1 MERNLI
7 AHCLVVIEAHVN
19 EAYLKNACY
28 PYKNSDNS
36 ETNYK
41 MVVSKTVSNNYKM
54 VVSQTIFLS

>member
-41 MVVSKTVSNNYKM
+41 MVVS
-54 VVSQTIFLS
+54 QTIFLS